1 MTEVLISNDVVND
14 IVYRSGGRL
23 KLQFILKSKRFFG
36 VAEFRPMVKI
46 LKTNTWCWVTW
57 LHEQQSRNHVKSE
70 TYAFALS
77 GGGAVGNLFHI
88 WPWTGDESC
97 SKSENVTFNCRVK
110 GVLFLNGISNQ
121 HKLAWLQQIILQL
134 VFKVAAITGD

>member
-46 LKTNTWCWVTW
+46 LKTNTWC
-57 LHEQQSRNHVKSE
+57 
-70 TYAFALS
+70 
-77 GGGAVGNLFHI
+77 
-88 WPWTGDESC
+88 
-97 SKSENVTFNCRVK
+97 
-110 GVLFLNGISNQ
+110 
-121 HKLAWLQQIILQL
+121 
-134 VFKVAAITGD
+134 